1 MHYTMEELV
10 PIVGKLADQYT
21 SCESTSITYEKA
33 DQLMEAVL
41 YCIHEL
47 EQDGDNFAVSTDS
60 ISAQQA
66 YETGFACVERK
77 VKKALNL
84 YNAVLPDFRH
94 YENQCLYRS
103 FVLELPHF
111 FQRYDI
117 RFAPQDTI
125 LILDYPVLKNISQYT
140 GIDKIYAYIR
150 CICLEQEF
158 LGLFPVE
165 YVTGVL
171 SKYKDETDNLCEIVL
186 VDVIRH
192 ILLKRPFNVSDWTK
206 EDHIQIQAVLMG
218 TVGHG
223 ERSALEEIL
232 ASFVRKYCGGNVA
245 LLKYLLEDIRNI
257 ETRMKGTCG

>member
-1 MHYTMEELV
+1 MQN
-10 PIVGKLADQYT
+10 G
-21 SCESTSITYEKA
+21 ES
-33 DQLMEAVL
+33 
-41 YCIHEL
+41 YC
-47 EQDGDNFAVSTDS
+47 
-60 ISAQQA
+60 
-66 YETGFACVERK
+66 
-77 VKKALNL
+77 
-84 YNAVLPDFRH
+84 LPDGTASRQSFRQGGSVWPCNWFSQTVI
-94 YENQCLYRS
+94 YN
-103 FVLELPHF
+103 
-111 FQRYDI
+111 I
-117 RFAPQDTI
+117 RFAPQNTI

-257 ETRMKGTCG
+257 ETRMI